1 MKQKPWGPFAHS
13 IHNAVKSNALAR
25 HRVKPVKRTLFSQR
39 LSFLRKE
46 AGLTMAALGQKTD
59 VTASYI
65 SLLEAGDRHPSKD
78 LVLRLAE
85 VFFGRDNLAAA
96 EELLGLAGIQPQP
109 PEDQLSPQQIYERA
123 LCQNPD
129 DFHSFSGLIRTL
141 IRQQALKEAENRIL
155 DGMKRF
161 RDAWRLQALMA
172 QLQLSLE
179 NYAMAVAAQQKAL
192 EVYAQ
197 RLDSQSLPDEELP
210 QNKSAAEDW
219 PETEHADLYTN
230 LGVVYFLW
238 GMQAF
243 QRRNQAAAEGQ
254 TEVEALAEAECRAHF
269 LTAQQAYQQALK
281 LNPDDIFLKDEYAR
295 ICFNMA
301 DLSPESEQAERWTEA
316 IAELSEVLCAP
327 DVAVLG
333 LAHVREASVFLA
345 HAHTKSGRFEAAHH
359 LLSVL
364 QACHPNEW
372 LAHYARV
379 CFYSLRAQHSQS
391 LKPAKANKTEI
402 QADLDQGLTALE
414 QALNL
419 PTPNNQTLEQAP
431 SDQDLTFLRQQRSK
445 PFAALLKA
453 KEKARERQS

>member
-1 MKQKPWGPFAHS
+1 MMQTPWGPFAHA
-13 IHNAVKSNALAR
+13 IYHAVKSKALAR
-25 HRVKPVKRTLFSQR
+25 HRIKPVKRTLFSQR

-78 LVLRLAE
+78 LVMRLAE

-96 EELLGLAGIQPQP
+96 EELLGLAGMQPLP
-109 PEDQLSPQQIYERA
+109 TEDQLSPQQIYERA

-179 NYAMAVAAQQKAL
+179 NYAIAATAQHKAL
-192 EVYAQ
+192 EMYAQ
-197 RLDSQSLPDEELP
+197 RQAAQLVLKESVAPGDSAEE
-210 QNKSAAEDW
+210 Q
-219 PETEHADLYTN
+219 ADLYTN

-243 QRRNQAAAEGQ
+243 QQRNQAAAEGQ
-254 TEVEALAEAECRAHF
+254 TETAQIAETACREHF
-269 LTAQQAYQQALK
+269 SSAQQAYQQALA
-281 LNPDDIFLKDEYAR
+281 LNPSDIFLKDEYAR
-295 ICFNMA
+295 ICFNIA
-301 DLSPESEQAERWTEA
+301 DLSPEAEQPERWRAA
-316 IAELSEVLCAP
+316 IAELSAVLCAP

-345 HAHTKSGRFEAAHH
+345 HAHTKAGRFDEAHH
-359 LLSVL
+359 LLSIL

-379 CFYSLRAQHSQS
+379 CFYSLRAESRQG
-391 LKPAKANKTEI
+391 LKPAKNFKQAI
-402 QADLDQGLTALE
+402 QSDLDQGLSALE
-414 QALNL
+414 HALNL
-419 PTPNNQTLEQAP
+419 PTPANQTLEQAAA
-431 SDQDLTFLRQQRSK
+431 DQDLAFLRQQRSK
-445 PFAALLKA
+445 PFMALLKA
-453 KEKARERQS
+453 KQKARERQS

>member
-1 MKQKPWGPFAHS
+1 
-13 IHNAVKSNALAR
+13 
-25 HRVKPVKRTLFSQR
+25 
-39 LSFLRKE
+39 
-46 AGLTMAALGQKTD
+46 MAALGQKTD

-96 EELLGLAGIQPQP
+96 EELLGLAGIQPLP
-109 PEDQLSPQQIYERA
+109 PEDMLSPQQIYERA

-141 IRQQALKEAENRIL
+141 IRQQNLKEAENRIL

-179 NYAMAVAAQQKAL
+179 NYAMAAAAQQKAL
-192 EVYAQ
+192 EMYSQRQAAQ
-197 RLDSQSLPDEELP
+197 AVLADSTD
-210 QNKSAAEDW
+210 AEMT
-219 PETEHADLYTN
+219 ETEQADLYTN
-230 LGVVYFLW
+230 LGVVHFLW

-243 QRRNQAAAEGQ
+243 QRRNQAAATGQ
-254 TEVEALAEAECRAHF
+254 SDASAALQLADTRAQYQLSAEASADAVQQAEAECREHF
-269 LTAQQAYQQALK
+269 ARAQAAYQQALA
-281 LNPDDIFLKDEYAR
+281 LNPEDIFLKDEYAR
-295 ICFNMA
+295 ICFNIA
-301 DLSPESEQAERWTEA
+301 DLSPEAEQPARWADA
-316 IAELSEVLCAP
+316 IAELGEVLCAP

-345 HAHTKSGRFEAAHH
+345 HAHTKAGHFEAAHH

-379 CFYSLRAQHSQS
+379 CFYSLRAAARSH
-391 LKPAKANKTEI
+391 LKPAKTWKQAI
-402 QADLDQGLTALE
+402 QSDLALGLAALE
-414 QALNL
+414 HALSL
-419 PTPNNQTLEQAP
+419 PTPNNQTLQQAP
-431 SDQDLTFLRQQRSK
+431 TDQDLAFLRQQRSK
-445 PFAALLKA
+445 PFAALIQA
-453 KEKARERQS
+453 KEKARERQA

>member
-1 MKQKPWGPFAHS
+1 M
-13 IHNAVKSNALAR
+13 AR
-25 HRVKPVKRTLFSQR
+25 HRIKPVKRTLFSQR

-46 AGLTMAALGQKTD
+46 AGLTMAALGQKID
-59 VTASYI
+59 VTTSYI

-96 EELLGLAGIQPQP
+96 EELLGLAGIQPMP

-179 NYAMAVAAQQKAL
+179 NYAMAAAAQHKAL
-192 EVYAQ
+192 EMYTQRRAAQ
-197 RLDSQSLPDEELP
+197 LVLEDGAEAGEGEEE
-210 QNKSAAEDW
+210 Q
-219 PETEHADLYTN
+219 ADLYTN

-254 TEVEALAEAECRAHF
+254 TSPQKSAAASQVADTSALYQVSSEAQTEAVQQAEAECRERF
-269 LTAQQAYQQALK
+269 TAAQSAYQQALA
-281 LNPDDIFLKDEYAR
+281 LSPDDIFLKDEYAR
-295 ICFNMA
+295 ICFNIA
-301 DLSPESEQAERWTEA
+301 DLSPEAEQPERWRA
-316 IAELSEVLCAP
+316 VIDELSAVLCAP

-345 HAHTKSGRFEAAHH
+345 HAHTKAGRFDEAHH

-372 LAHYARV
+372 LAHYARI
-379 CFYSLRAQHSQS
+379 CFYSLRAQSHQG
-391 LKPAKANKTEI
+391 LKPAKAAKKAI
-402 QADLDQGLTALE
+402 QSDLDQGLVALE
-414 QALNL
+414 HALGL
-419 PTPNNQTLEQAP
+419 PTPANQTLEQAAA
-431 SDQDLTFLRQQRSK
+431 DQDLAFLRQQRSK
-445 PFAALLKA
+445 PFMALLKA